1 MRKQLEE
8 MLNWSYKEAYAFFTE
23 NAYGR
28 VIPESKEYVTSLNSS
43 STIDLRKNSNARE
56 LILNSINHR
65 TFILVDGGSLNG
77 KSTIAN
83 RIAKHVNGIVLDIDL
98 LCKDWLEE
106 QLKSAKTPIECFFII
121 QNYNKLTDDFLLN
134 ELENIVCQKSAL
146 ERPIFL
152 VGQYLEVIYR
162 SVIARTLGKYFERTV
177 SLLCCENSFKIVEQH
192 IAKRNKEFSTNLSD
206 IRQMCLEK
214 YKTALLLIRD
224 YRCFLGMGMDTSFIV
239 NCDVS
244 NMFK

>member
-1 MRKQLEE
+1 MRKLEE

-28 VIPESKEYVTSLNSS
+28 VIPESQEYVTSLNSS
-43 STIDLRKNSNARE
+43 PTIDLRKNSNARE
-56 LILNSINHR
+56 LILSSINPK

-77 KSTIAN
+77 KSTTAN
-83 RIAKHVNGIVLDIDL
+83 RIAKHVNGIVLDVDL

-106 QLKSAKTPIECFFII
+106 QLKSARTPVECFFIL

-134 ELENIVCQKSAL
+134 ELENIVCQNSTL

-162 SVIARTLGKYFERTV
+162 SVIARTLGKFFDKTV

-192 IAKRNKEFSTNLSD
+192 LAKRNEEFSTNLPG
-206 IRQMCLEK
+206 IREMCLEK
-214 YKTALLLIRD
+214 YRTALLLIRD
-224 YRCFLGMGMDTSFIV
+224 NSHFLGMGMDASFIV
-239 NCDVS
+239 NSDVS

>member
-1 MRKQLEE
+1 
-8 MLNWSYKEAYAFFTE
+8 MLD
-23 NAYGR
+23 
-28 VIPESKEYVTSLNSS
+28 V
-43 STIDLRKNSNARE
+43 
-56 LILNSINHR
+56 
-65 TFILVDGGSLNG
+65 
-77 KSTIAN
+77 
-83 RIAKHVNGIVLDIDL
+83 DL

-106 QLKSAKTPIECFFII
+106 QLKSAKTPVERFFIL

-134 ELENIVCQKSAL
+134 ELENIVCQNSAL

-162 SVIARTLGKYFERTV
+162 SVIARTLGKFFDKTV

-192 IAKRNKEFSTNLSD
+192 LAKRNEEFSTNLPG
-206 IRQMCLEK
+206 IREMCLEK
-214 YKTALLLIRD
+214 YRTALFLIRD
-224 YRCFLGMGMDTSFIV
+224 NRHFLGMGMDASFIV